1 MRLKSSYSTVVVV
14 LLVCLLSAVGIAQ
27 TRTLTTPETE
37 ARIDALLARM
47 TLEEKA
53 GQLNQFS
60 AGMPTGPGTE
70 RTDYAE
76 MLAQGQIGSLFN
88 LTGAKQVNAMQRIAV
103 EKSRLKIPLVFGM
116 DVIHGYRTIF
126 PIPLGLA
133 ATWDTAL
140 VEKASRVA
148 AEESAAAGIR
158 WTFSPMVDIARDARW
173 GRIAESGGEDP
184 YLGSAMARAYVRGYQ
199 GERLS
204 DPTSIAACAKHFVGY
219 GAAEGGRDYNTTEI
233 PERLLRQVYL
243 PPFHAAANEGAATFM
258 SAFNSLNGVPSSAN
272 PFTLSQVLR
281 KEWNYQGMVVSDWTS
296 IDELRNHGI
305 ANDGPTAARKALE
318 AGVDMDMESNLYEP
332 NLPKMVRSGAIS
344 QATVDE
350 AVRRVLRFK
359 FALGLFDHPYADES
373 LMESGPITA
382 DRLQVARTAAE
393 KSFVLLKNDGVA
405 GKPLL
410 PLSLARGGR
419 IALIGPLADS
429 AADMLGS
436 WSAKGEAADVVTL
449 RSALQER
456 ATNEQVTLLYAK
468 GTSVTD
474 TDEAGFTEALNIAR
488 RSDVVVMA
496 MGERGNMSGEAR
508 SRTRLDLPGNQQKLL
523 ESIVATDKPVVL
535 LVFSGRPLAITWAA
549 QHVPAIVQAWFPGV
563 QAGPAL
569 VRTLFGD
576 ANPSGRLPI
585 SFLRNVGQEP
595 FYYAA
600 LPTGRPAA
608 ANINL
613 SRLPETE
620 KEKYGSRYIDET
632 NAPLFAFGH
641 GLSYTAFSYSAPE
654 ISSKSISA
662 KTLNAGSASPL
673 VVSANVKNAGTRT
686 GEEVVQLYIRLR
698 GTSVSRPVREL
709 RGIKR
714 VQLAPGES
722 RRVQFEIGA
731 DELSFWNIDMMHT
744 VEPAMVSVWISPDS
758 AHGEAAEFEIVQ

>member
-1 MRLKSSYSTVVVV
+1 MA
-14 LLVCLLSAVGIAQ
+14 LLAGGGVAQ
-27 TRTLTTPETE
+27 TRTNTTPEIE

-60 AGMPTGPGTE
+60 AGMPTGPGTG
-70 RTDYAE
+70 RTDYAD
-76 MLAQGQIGSLFN
+76 MLARGQISSIFN
-88 LTGAKQVNAMQRIAV
+88 ITGAKQVNAMQRIAV
-103 EKSRLKIPLVFGM
+103 EKSRLHIPLVFGL

-148 AEESAAAGIR
+148 AEESSAAGIR

-173 GRIAESGGEDP
+173 GRIAEGGGEDP
-184 YLGSAMARAYVRGYQ
+184 YLGSALARAYVRGYQ

-204 DPTSIAACAKHFVGY
+204 NPTSIAACAKHFVGY

-243 PPFHAAANEGAATFM
+243 PPFHAAADEGAATFM
-258 SAFNSLNGVPSSAN
+258 SAFNSLNEVPSSAN
-272 PFTLSQVLR
+272 PFTLTQVLR
-281 KEWNYQGMVVSDWTS
+281 KEWNYKGMVVSDWTS
-296 IDELRNHGI
+296 INELLNHGI
-305 ANDGPTAARKALE
+305 ANDGATAARKALE

-332 NLPKMVRSGAIS
+332 NLPKLVRSGAIS

-359 FALGLFDHPYADES
+359 FALGLFEHPYADENVPTG
-373 LMESGPITA
+373 GPIAA
-382 DRLQVARTAAE
+382 DRLQLARTAAE
-393 KSFVLLKNDGVA
+393 KSFVLLKNDAVN
-405 GKPLL
+405 GKPVL
-410 PLSLARGGR
+410 PLTGANGGK

-429 AADMLGS
+429 AADMMGS
-436 WSAKGEAADVVTL
+436 WIARGEVSDVVTL

-456 ATNEQVTLLYAK
+456 TAKEQITLLYAK
-468 GTSVTD
+468 GAGITD
-474 TDEAGFTEALNIAR
+474 SDESGFAEALKIAQQ
-488 RSDVVVMA
+488 SDVVIMA
-496 MGERGNMSGEAR
+496 LGERGSMSGEAS

-523 ESIVATDKPVVL
+523 EAIVASGRPVVL

-549 QHVPAIVQAWFPGV
+549 QHVPAILEAWFPGV

-576 ANPSGRLPI
+576 ANPSGRLPV
-585 SFLRNVGQEP
+585 SFPRSVGQEP
-595 FYYAA
+595 FHYSA

-608 ANINL
+608 ANIDL
-613 SRLPETE
+613 SRPPETE
-620 KEKYGSRYIDET
+620 KEKYVSRYIDEI
-632 NAPLFAFGH
+632 NAPLFGFGR
-641 GLSYTAFSYSAPE
+641 GLSYTTFSYSAPA
-654 ISSKSISA
+654 ISVKSVSA
-662 KTLNAGSASPL
+662 KALNGGSASP
-673 VVSANVKNAGTRT
+673 VIVSADVKNTGSRA

-714 VQLAPGES
+714 IQLAPGES
-722 RRVQFEIGA
+722 QRVQFEIGA
-731 DELSFWNIDMMHT
+731 GALSFWNIEMAHT
-744 VEPAMVSVWISPDS
+744 VEPAIVSVWVSTDS

>member
-1 MRLKSSYSTVVVV
+1 MSLRSLYSGVLVV
-14 LLVCLLSAVGIAQ
+14 LLVCLLSAVCVAQ
-27 TRTLTTPETE
+27 TRPLTTPEID

-60 AGMPTGPGTE
+60 AGMPTGPGTG
-70 RTDYAE
+70 RTDYGE
-76 MLAQGQIGSLFN
+76 MLARGQIGSLFN
-88 LTGAKQVNAMQRIAV
+88 VTGANQVNAMQRIAV
-103 EKSRLKIPLVFGM
+103 EKSRLKIPLVFGL

-133 ATWDTAL
+133 ATWDTTI

-243 PPFHAAANEGAATFM
+243 PPFHAAADEGAATFM

-281 KEWNYQGMVVSDWTS
+281 KEWNYKGMVVSDWTS

-344 QATVDE
+344 QTTLDE

-359 FALGLFDHPYADES
+359 FALGLFEHPYADES
-373 LMESGPITA
+373 IPTGGPIAA
-382 DRLQVARTAAE
+382 DRLEVARTAAE
-393 KSFVLLKNDGVA
+393 KSFVLLKNDAVN

-410 PLSLARGGR
+410 PLTVARGGR
-419 IALIGPLADS
+419 IALIGPLADR

-456 ATNEQVTLLYAK
+456 ATKEQVTLFYAK

-474 TDEAGFTEALNIAR
+474 TDEAGFAEALKIAR
-488 RSDVVVMA
+488 QSDVVVMA
-496 MGERGNMSGEAR
+496 LGERGNMTGEAM

-523 ESIVATDKPVVL
+523 ETVVATGKPVVL

-549 QHVPAIVQAWFPGV
+549 QHVPAILQAWFPGV

-569 VRTLFGD
+569 VRTMFGD
-576 ANPSGRLPI
+576 ANPSGRLPV
-585 SFLRNVGQEP
+585 SFPHNVGQEP
-595 FYYAA
+595 FYYSA

-608 ANINL
+608 ANIDL
-613 SRLPETE
+613 SRSPETE
-620 KEKYGSRYIDET
+620 KEKYVSRYIDET

-641 GLSYTAFSYSAPE
+641 GLCYTTFSYSAPMV
-654 ISSKSISA
+654 SLKSISA
-662 KTLNAGSASPL
+662 KAMNHGSASP
-673 VVSANVKNAGTRT
+673 VIVTADVKNTGART

-714 VQLAPGES
+714 IQLAPGES
-722 RRVQFEIGA
+722 QRVQFEIGA
-731 DELSFWNIDMMHT
+731 DELSFWNIDIVHT
-744 VEPAMVSVWISPDS
+744 VEPATVSVWVSPDS